1 MLGLINR
8 KKKKPQRFVYF
19 IWIEYNNNDHWPKH
33 EFSNKKGGGV
43 QE

>member
-8 KKKKPQRFVYF
+8 KKKKKPQRFVYF
-19 IWIEYNNNDHWPKH
+19 IWKEYNNNDHWPKH
-33 EFSNKKGGGV
+33 EFSNKKGGV

>member
-8 KKKKPQRFVYF
+8 KKKPQRFVYF
-19 IWIEYNNNDHWPKH
+19 IWIEYNDNDHWPKH
-33 EFSNKKGGGV
+33 EFSNKKRVGV